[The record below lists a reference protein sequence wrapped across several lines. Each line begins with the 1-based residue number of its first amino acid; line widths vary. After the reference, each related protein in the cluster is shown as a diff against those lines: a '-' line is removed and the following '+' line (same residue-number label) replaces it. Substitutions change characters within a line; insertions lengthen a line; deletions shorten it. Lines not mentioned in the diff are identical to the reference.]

1 MATEPVAPTVPADW
15 EPPRRVTVEEYRRIN
30 EASSTRYEYRDGWMY
45 PRFYPPGSH
54 WAMAGG
60 TLAHSDLTVALQ
72 IQLATHLR
80 GGPCHMYNQDVQL
93 YVDERHYYY
102 PDAFVVCDGP
112 RDPRLHEQHDAVLVC
127 EVLSPST
134 ADDDQGTKRL
144 DYQDLPSLQE
154 YLLLD
159 SRRRAA
165 TIYRRAGGDWT
176 VHDLGAGDTL
186 RLTSIGLALPLDALY
201 ADVDLDRIEGIQDP
215 GAPR

>member
-1 MATEPVAPTVPADW
+1 MATEPLAPAEVVGWAA
-15 EPPRRVTVEEYRRIN
+15 PRRATIEEYRRIN
-30 EASSTRYEYRDGWMY
+30 RSSRTRYEYRNGWMY

-60 TLAHSDLTVALQ
+60 TLAHSDLTVALH
-72 IQLATHLR
+72 IRLATHLR

-93 YVDERHYYY
+93 YIDEQHYYY

-112 RDPRLHEQHDAVLVC
+112 RDPRLREQHDAVLVC

-144 DYQDLPSLQE
+144 DYQGLASLQE

-165 TIYRRAGGDWT
+165 TLYRRTGDGWT
-176 VHDLGAGDTL
+176 VHDLSAGDPL
-186 RLTSIGLALPLDALY
+186 HLTSIGLALPLDELY
-201 ADVDLDRIEGIQDP
+201 VDVDLDRTEGMPDIP
-215 GAPR
+215 VPR